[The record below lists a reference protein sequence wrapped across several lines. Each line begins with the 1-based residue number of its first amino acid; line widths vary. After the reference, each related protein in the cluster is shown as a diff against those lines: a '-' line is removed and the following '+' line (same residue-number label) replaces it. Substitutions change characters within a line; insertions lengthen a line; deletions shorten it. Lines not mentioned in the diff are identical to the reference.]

1 MGDLRKEVISIAQDA
16 RKASFEMGQLSSSV
30 KDKALR
36 AMADALE
43 KNRSTVFTA
52 NKKDIR
58 AAQSRKLSPAFI
70 DRLTLNDKRIKSMAE
85 GLRTVA
91 GLRDPIG
98 EVTKMWTRPNGLW
111 IGRLRVPL
119 GVIGVIY
126 ESRPNVTADC
136 IGLCLKAGNS
146 VILRGGSEAI
156 NSNMAIFDILNE
168 SARDAGIPE
177 GAISLIRTTDRKAVK
192 ALLGLSDLVDLII
205 PRGGESLIKEVAR
218 SSRIPVLKHYKGI
231 CHVYVDEDADLN
243 MAERICFNAKVQRPS
258 VCNAMETLLVNED
271 IAARFLPSMIKKY
284 KEAGVEIRGCVATRR
299 IVKGLKAATEKD
311 WSSEYLDLI
320 LSIKVVRNLREAIEH
335 INKYSTKLSDAI
347 VTENYHNAVE
357 FLRKVDS
364 ASVYVNA
371 STRFTDGGEF
381 GFGAEIG
388 ISTDKFHARGPVGVE
403 ELTSYKYIIYGNGQT
418 RE

>member
-1 MGDLRKEVISIAQDA
+1 MGDIKAQVVSIARDA
-16 RKASFEMGQLSSSV
+16 KKASFGMGQLSSAV
-30 KDKALR
+30 KDKALC

-43 KNRSTVFTA
+43 KNKAAIYAA
-52 NKKDIR
+52 NKKDVK
-58 AAQSRKLSPAFI
+58 AAQSGRLGAAFI

-91 GLRDPIG
+91 SLRDPIG
-98 EVTKMWTRPNGLW
+98 EVIRMWTRPNGLW
-111 IGRLRVPL
+111 IGKLRVPL

-146 VILRGGSEAI
+146 VILRGGSESI
-156 NSNMAIFDILNE
+156 NSNIAIFGILNE
-168 SARDAGIPE
+168 AAKDAGIPD
-177 GAISLIRTTDRKAVK
+177 GAINLIKTTDRKAVH
-192 ALLGLSDLVDLII
+192 ALLGLSELVDLII
-205 PRGGESLIKEVAR
+205 PRGGESLIKEVSRR
-218 SSRIPVLKHYKGI
+218 SKIPVLKHYKGV

-271 IAARFLPSMIKKY
+271 VAARFLPSMIKKY
-284 KEAGVEIRGCVATRR
+284 KEAGVEIRGCAVTRR
-299 IVKGLKAATEKD
+299 IIKGLKAASDKD

-320 LSIKVVRNLREAIEH
+320 LSVKVVRNLHEAVEH
-335 INKYSTKLSDAI
+335 INAYSTKLSDAI

-357 FLRKVDS
+357 FLKKVDS

-403 ELTSYKYIIYGNGQT
+403 ELTSYKYIIYGNGQI